1 MTSPRIADDVLA
13 RHPAASRA
21 PAAHTA
27 AELARLSQLVRA
39 AGVGGVAIGHGRHPT
54 SVAAAEA
61 FVDAWTAG
69 GGTVLAVVDWPSEAA
84 SWLRPARRLTSC
96 HPDGWVI
103 ADTPAGC
110 AQVSRRLA
118 AQPEWSASRTFGF
131 GSLASADLVALAG
144 AATLTGMTGATGSGG
159 TWRVG
164 HGLLFVN
171 DATPLSGRPGR

>member
-13 RHPAASRA
+13 RHPAACDA

-27 AELARLSQLVRA
+27 AELERLLLVVRT
-39 AGVGGVAIGHGRHPT
+39 AGVTAVAIGHGRHPT
-54 SVAAAEA
+54 SVAAATA
-61 FVDAWTAG
+61 FAAAWTDA
-69 GGTVLAVVDWPSEAA
+69 GGTVSTVVDWPARAA

-96 HPDGWVI
+96 HPDGWII
-103 ADTPAGC
+103 ADTAAGC
-110 AQVSRRLA
+110 AQVGRRLA
-118 AQPEWSASRTFGF
+118 ARPEWSATRTFGF
-131 GSLASADLVALAG
+131 AGLAVPDLVTLAG

-171 DATPLSGRPGR
+171 DATPPARE